1 MHSVDHHRHIKYF
14 EGKMSRGFVALF
26 LNKAI
31 TDVAGGLFAIFLP
44 IFLYELFN
52 NSVAGVAGFYLATFI
67 AHFLFIIIFS
77 PHLNSFGFRKALRL
91 STFIAVLYY
100 AFLFFLNKD
109 NAYWILPLVV
119 IFIGL
124 WRFLYWTPFNI
135 DLSKFTNKKDRG
147 KSLGLMEAVMNFSKI
162 ITPIFAGFVVMR
174 FDFNVLF
181 IIGVLVFSLSALPLL
196 IIPRTKEKF
205 SWSRV
210 KIIRKTFAKENRA
223 AAALFFAD
231 GAEFVVG
238 SIVWPIFIFQLLKG
252 NYLEVGAISTFVVAI
267 TMVMQLIAGK
277 YSDKGTQKDRIMKY
291 GGIFYALGW
300 ILKIFVVTALHVFV
314 IDAFHKFT
322 QVFYRVPIDT
332 FVCEKGREQKHLV
345 DEFSI
350 FRQMTIS
357 VGKIFMGTTILIFSF
372 LISLN
377 WLFLFGALFSIFLS
391 LVHTRLKLSLR

>member
-14 EGKMSRGFVALF
+14 EGKMSRGFMALF

-44 IFLYELFN
+44 IFLFELFD

-91 STFIAVLYY
+91 STVFAVLYY
-100 AFLFFLNKD
+100 VSFFFLNE
-109 NAYWILPLVV
+109 NTLYWLLPLVV

-147 KSLGLMEAVMNFSKI
+147 KSLGLMEVVMNFSKI
-162 ITPIFAGFVVMR
+162 VTPIFAGFVISR
-174 FDFNVLF
+174 FDFSVLF
-181 IIGVLVFSLSALPLL
+181 VIGVVVFTLSALPLL

-205 SWSRV
+205 SWSRI
-210 KIIRKTFAKENRA
+210 KIIKKTFAKENRMA
-223 AAALFFAD
+223 AAFFFAD

-252 NYLEVGAISTFVVAI
+252 NYLEVGAVSTFVVAV
-267 TMVMQLIAGK
+267 TMIMQLIAGK
-277 YSDKGTQKDRIMKY
+277 YSDKGKQKDRIMKY

-300 ILKIFVVTALHVFV
+300 ILKIFVITALHVFV

-322 QVFYRVPIDT
+322 QVFYRVPLDT
-332 FVCEKGREQKHLV
+332 FVCEKGRDQKHLV

-357 VGKIFMGTTILIFSF
+357 VGKIFMGTTILVFSF
-372 LISLN
+372 FISLN

>member
-1 MHSVDHHRHIKYF
+1 
-14 EGKMSRGFVALF
+14 MSRGFMALF

-44 IFLYELFN
+44 IFLFELFD

-91 STFIAVLYY
+91 STVFAVLYY
-100 AFLFFLNKD
+100 VSFFFLNE
-109 NAYWILPLVV
+109 NTLYWLLPLVV

-147 KSLGLMEAVMNFSKI
+147 KSLGLMEVVMNFSKI
-162 ITPIFAGFVVMR
+162 VTPIFAGFVISR
-174 FDFNVLF
+174 FDFSVLF
-181 IIGVLVFSLSALPLL
+181 VIGVVVFTLSALPLL

-205 SWSRV
+205 SWSRI
-210 KIIRKTFAKENRA
+210 KIIKKTFAKENRMA
-223 AAALFFAD
+223 AAFFFAD

-252 NYLEVGAISTFVVAI
+252 NYLEVGAVSTFVVAV
-267 TMVMQLIAGK
+267 TMIMQLIAGK
-277 YSDKGTQKDRIMKY
+277 YSDKGKQKDRIMKY

-300 ILKIFVVTALHVFV
+300 ILKIFVITALHVFV

-322 QVFYRVPIDT
+322 QVFYRVPLDT
-332 FVCEKGREQKHLV
+332 FVCEKGRDQKHLV

-357 VGKIFMGTTILIFSF
+357 VGKIFMGTTILVFSF
-372 LISLN
+372 FISLN